1 MNNRLIFVMIS
12 LIVVVSILLTV
23 VSFFEKKN
31 NKLEVSH
38 MQANAPQHV
47 QTVEITKL
55 SNDFSS
61 RGLFKLTVDDT
72 ISILIYRGVESVS
85 IIQLK

>member
-1 MNNRLIFVMIS
+1 MNKRLIFVMIS
-12 LIVVVSILLTV
+12 LIVVVSILLAI

-31 NKLEVSH
+31 NKLDVSH

-47 QTVEITKL
+47 QTIEITKL
-55 SNDFSS
+55 TDDFSS

>member
-1 MNNRLIFVMIS
+1 
-12 LIVVVSILLTV
+12 
-23 VSFFEKKN
+23 
-31 NKLEVSH
+31 